1 MRRIGIVQTTPTVR
15 RSADRAAHSPPH
27 LSLVVSGFFSVPI
40 PIPLGHGIFFRFPR
54 ESLFLGF
61 LQFSSCSCDL
71 FWVSSRILQVVSRF
85 SSARLYFPLS
95 AVSFDRS
102 FWFLDLFTSL
112 VEFFSVF
119 FSLHLISF
127 GVSSGSPSSLVLPL
141 LSSPFLLFIAVE
153 ISLGSFSIQS
163 SSEWWGFFRFIFLFC
178 DLLSSSLCHL
188 FFLLFLLIGASCSW
202 DFFGFVLEYFG
213 SSSPRLVYNSFWSKL
228 PVLGISLGFLL
239 RSFPL
244 CSLGA
249 CFGTRF
255 V

>member
-1 MRRIGIVQTTPTVR
+1 MDDIWLLSINCGIVLCRSINHRLFYHLRVTWWHWPLLVYIVGCPLLSLPHHGFFGLVFLQQMRRIGIVQTTPTVR

-40 PIPLGHGIFFRFPR
+40 PIPLGHGIFFRFSR

-71 FWVSSRILQVVSRF
+71 FWVSSRILEVVSRF

-119 FSLHLISF
+119 FSLHLII
-127 GVSSGSPSSLVLPL
+127 L
-141 LSSPFLLFIAVE
+141 
-153 ISLGSFSIQS
+153 
-163 SSEWWGFFRFIFLFC
+163 
-178 DLLSSSLCHL
+178 
-188 FFLLFLLIGASCSW
+188 
-202 DFFGFVLEYFG
+202 
-213 SSSPRLVYNSFWSKL
+213 
-228 PVLGISLGFLL
+228 LGFLPVPL
-239 RSFPL
+239 LHSSFLSSRPRFY
-244 CSLGA
+244 CSLLL
-249 CFGTRF
+249 RF
-255 V
+255 L